1 MHWLIFDNILPLPD
15 ALSYCVT
22 SSNYL
27 EKKYVASSAVVS
39 WEFLHLPT
47 QQHFYP
53 TVSLKSIFTQKNRE
67 SLKFIEGSFFRLGF
81 FISTLLVRR
90 LKRMNKIL
98 TKKECCR
105 SPACSLV
112 FIWQER
118 SGQLEN
124 TLSPTF
130 HCPRIVHNPLNSL
143 YPNAPVLS
151 P

>member
-27 EKKYVASSAVVS
+27 EKKYDGQFCGRFLRISSPTHATT
-39 WEFLHLPT
+39 FLSHC
-47 QQHFYP
+47 
-53 TVSLKSIFTQKNRE
+53 FTQANLSSKKRG
-67 SLKFIEGSFFRLGF
+67 SLKFIEGSFFTLGF
-81 FISTLLVRR
+81 FSSTLLVRR

>member
-22 SSNYL
+22 SSNYP
-27 EKKYVASSAVVS
+27 EKKYDGQFCGRFLRISSPTHATT
-39 WEFLHLPT
+39 FLSHC
-47 QQHFYP
+47 
-53 TVSLKSIFTQKNRE
+53 SLKPIFPQKKRG
-67 SLKFIEGSFFRLGF
+67 SLKFIEGSFFTLGF
-81 FISTLLVRR
+81 FSSTLLVRR

>member
-27 EKKYVASSAVVS
+27 EKKYDGQFCGR
-39 WEFLHLPT
+39 FLGILNLPT

-53 TVSLKSIFTQKNRE
+53 TVSLKPIFPKKKRG
-67 SLKFIEGSFFRLGF
+67 SLKFIEGSFFTLGF
-81 FISTLLVRR
+81 FSSTLLVRR

-105 SPACSLV
+105 IPACSLV